1 MHDAGHV
8 TRSPRTP
15 AWLRDLDQLTAR
27 LRWGPRLSSK
37 RWPYLSRGERGGV
50 VAHPALQLRVATSD
64 DDRWQPRGE
73 RVADRDRASA
83 VPRLGAGELAVDDR
97 AAHVDPRLRCVEV
110 GVHDPQGDRL
120 GDPQTGRGQQFE
132 ERPPFVWDLGQ
143 RPRELLACEEATLV
157 EPRPRLRLGSKI
169 TGSAPSRSRPARTA
183 WRRQDCRGNTAFRTE
198 RSVSR

>member
-1 MHDAGHV
+1 M
-8 TRSPRTP
+8 
-15 AWLRDLDQLTAR
+15 
-27 LRWGPRLSSK
+27 GPRLSSK
-37 RWPYLSRGERGGV
+37 RWPYLSRVNAAEWWPIQRCRRSGLAPASMSSAARPERRQQ
-50 VAHPALQLRVATSD
+50 QLRVATSD